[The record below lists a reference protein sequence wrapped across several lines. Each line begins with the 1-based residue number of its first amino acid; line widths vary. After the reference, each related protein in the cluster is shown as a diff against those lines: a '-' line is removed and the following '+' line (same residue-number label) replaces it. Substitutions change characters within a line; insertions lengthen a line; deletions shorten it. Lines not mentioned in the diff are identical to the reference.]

1 MRLRKLGHSCIR
13 LEQAG
18 KTLVIDPGSF
28 SAPDAL
34 EGADG
39 VLITHEHVD
48 HVVVDAIRTAAQRA
62 PDLHIWTNSSVASML
77 AGDGL
82 HLETVAGGDRFRAVD
97 AFDVVVVGEWHAV
110 IHPDVPRVRNITFL
124 VDSLVFH
131 PGDSFTL
138 PEQPVDT
145 LLLPVYAPWCKIAE
159 VIDFARAVKPR
170 LAVPIHDALLSDAGL
185 ALVDRLLGPQGP
197 GIGAEYR
204 RLGASDALD
213 LPAAS

>member
-1 MRLRKLGHSCIR
+1 MRLRKLGHSCVR

-34 EGADG
+34 EGANA

-48 HVVVDAIRTAAQRA
+48 HVVVDAIRTAAQRT
-62 PDLHIWTNSSVASML
+62 PDLHIWTNSSVADML

-82 HLETVAGGDRFRAVD
+82 HVDSVAGGDRFRAVD
-97 AFDVVVVGEWHAV
+97 AFDVVVIGEWHAV

-170 LAVPIHDALLSDAGL
+170 LALPIHDALLSEAGL

-204 RLGASDALD
+204 RLGANEALD
-213 LPAAS
+213 VAAAA

>member
-34 EGADG
+34 AGADG

-48 HVVVDAIRTAAQRA
+48 HIDVRALRTAAERS
-62 PDLHIWTNSSVASML
+62 PNLPVWVNRSVAELL
-77 AGDGL
+77 ANGGL
-82 HLETVAGGDRFRAVD
+82 RVHSVAEGDRFRAVD
-97 AFDVVVVGEWHAV
+97 GFDVQVIGEWHAV
-110 IHPDVPRVRNITFL
+110 IHPDIPRVRNVTYLI
-124 VDSLVFH
+124 DSTVFH
-131 PGDSFTL
+131 PGDAFTL
-138 PEQPVDT
+138 PGQSVDV

-170 LAVPIHDALLSDAGL
+170 LAVPIHDGLLNDGGR

-204 RLGASDALD
+204 RLGENEAIEV
-213 LPAAS
+213 P